1 MVGLNGGYDVDDG
14 FYNCSIIDDE
24 PILNFRTSMG
34 YDVISTYSQI
44 KKDYKLITFRSSC
57 GGGYLYPKSTSLEDI
72 KDDFYNVKDG
82 GIIEK
87 EVNYYDLFKY
97 DKITFSNNDDYE
109 SINYKKAY
117 DWFKNKVLETTP
129 KEKTKWI
136 LEPSLD
142 NLRESSI

>member
-24 PILNFRTSMG
+24 PILNFRAGMG

-44 KKDYKLITFRSSC
+44 KKDYKLITFKSSC

-72 KDDFYNVKDG
+72 KNHFYNVKDG
-82 GIIEK
+82 SIIEK
-87 EVNYYDLFKY
+87 EVNYYDLYNY
-97 DKITFSNNDDYE
+97 DLIVSYGDDNE
-109 SINYKKAY
+109 GKEKARL
-117 DWFKNKVLETTP
+117 WFKNKVLETTP

-136 LEPSLD
+136 LD
-142 NLRESSI
+142 NLREAVSNHN